1 MMKTQ
6 ASRLNNRIEIY
17 RQIEEKEKVGITF
30 QPKLLKKVWAE
41 IRELKGKVNQEEA
54 DTISNTVK
62 FKMRVRKTDIKTS
75 DYIIFKSLKYEI
87 DYIIPCFKD
96 NSFLDIY
103 TSLKIG

>member
-1 MMKTQ
+1 MSKSL

-17 RQIEEKEKVGITF
+17 RQKEIKEKIGLTF
-30 QPKLLKKVWAE
+30 QFEPLRKIWAE